1 MLKVLQLILI
11 IFSMSYFTGVLWF
24 IKCFYG
30 HEHHHD
36 EFSMV
41 AEFDLDV
48 IPIKD
53 AAIALTYYM
62 FTSLSTVGL
71 GDIHPVTNS
80 ERVIQAFM
88 LLFGVMITSFTMEN
102 FSLMLKELKNFNESY
117 QDSARL
123 SLFIGTLRRFN
134 NNKPLNIQEKLEEYF
149 HYRWKRHRQLPFEA
163 PGIDL
168 FYNVLPTK
176 I

>member
-1 MLKVLQLILI
+1 VRAIVKKSRKRAYSQVEDSAKLSQILLASKMLKVLQLILI

-71 GDIHPVTNS
+71 GDYHPITSS
-80 ERVIQAFM
+80 ERVIVAFM

-102 FSLMLKELKNFNESY
+102 FSLMLKELKNFNEGY
-117 QDSARL
+117 
-123 SLFIGTLRRFN
+123 
-134 NNKPLNIQEKLEEYF
+134 
-149 HYRWKRHRQLPFEA
+149 
-163 PGIDL
+163 
-168 FYNVLPTK
+168 
-176 I
+176 